1 MNFCENCNFLLY
13 KKLVLPEDGDQVTS
27 GGEAVL
33 LEYCKNCGNETPIKE
48 DSISVYKREY
58 KSSFAI
64 DSIISNKY
72 IVYDNTLPRLSIDC
86 KNKDCITQD
95 KYSIT
100 AHNAL
105 LINNLP
111 ENITNEALFEILA
124 NFKPT
129 EPTITEVL
137 DDIDYVKTINGHRM
151 FFKRLRLCEAIVY
164 FTSPPAAP
172 GADGTDTLV
181 TIMTVLKAYLDTY
194 PIESDF
200 KYSEPIN
207 VLPFSEIR
215 KEVLFVKYDPENM
228 KYLYMCVNCGTSW

>member
-58 KSSFAI
+58 KNSFAI

-100 AHNAL
+100 KDNAL
-105 LINNLP
+105 TLNNLP
-111 ENITNEALFEILA
+111 ENITNDSLFEILGDY
-124 NFKPT
+124 KPAGT
-129 EPTITEVL
+129 SITEVI
-137 DDIDYVKTINGHRM
+137 DDPDYIKTINNHRM

-164 FTSPPAAP
+164 FTSPSPP
-172 GADGTDTLV
+172 LSPSSGTPLL
-181 TIMTVLKAYLDTY
+181 TIMESLNTYLSSY
-194 PIESDF
+194 PIEGDF
-200 KYSEPIN
+200 VYSGNIKVSPLKE
-207 VLPFSEIR
+207 LQ